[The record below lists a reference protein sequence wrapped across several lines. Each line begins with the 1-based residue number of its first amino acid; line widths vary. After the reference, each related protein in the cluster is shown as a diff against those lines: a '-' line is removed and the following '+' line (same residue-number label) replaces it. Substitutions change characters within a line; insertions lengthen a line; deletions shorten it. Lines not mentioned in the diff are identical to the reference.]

1 MHGDRKVEEYKMGK
15 EKNKKGKENETEGLN
30 IDFGIGKL
38 NLSLG
43 GLLDGIGNLVDLAAK
58 LQEAGGEINKEGEID
73 LSNLKKGM
81 KGVFGFSVKT
91 AVGGKPVVESFG
103 NVRKTPEGPKV
114 EEEREPLTDVFD
126 EDQEI
131 RIYAEM
137 PGVNEADIKL
147 DLKEDILDISAQTG
161 DRKYHKEVLL
171 PSKVQA
177 DTMTSSYN
185 NGILEIKVKK

>member
-1 MHGDRKVEEYKMGK
+1 L
-15 EKNKKGKENETEGLN
+15 GLGG
-30 IDFGIGKL
+30 IFKGIG
-38 NLSLG
+38 
-43 GLLDGIGNLVDLAAK
+43 DLVDLAAK
-58 LQEAGGEINKEGEID
+58 LKESGGETPLCGKQINKEGEID

-81 KGVFGFSVKT
+81 KGVFGFSIKT
-91 AVGGKPVVESFG
+91 AMGGKPVVESFG

-137 PGVNEADIKL
+137 PGVNQEDIKL

-171 PSKVQA
+171 PAKVKA

-185 NGILEIKVKK
+185 NGILEVKARK

>member
-1 MHGDRKVEEYKMGK
+1 MV
-15 EKNKKGKENETEGLN
+15 KKKKKKDEENEGLD

-38 NLSLG
+38 SLGLG

-58 LQEAGGEINKEGEID
+58 LKEAGGEIKKEGEID

-81 KGVFGFSVKT
+81 KGVFGVSVRT

-103 NVRKTPEGPKV
+103 NVKKTPEGPKV

-131 RIYAEM
+131 HIYAEM
-137 PGVNEADIKL
+137 PGVKEEDIRL

-161 DRKYHKEVLL
+161 DRKYRKEILL
-171 PSKVQA
+171 PVKVKA
-177 DTMTSSYN
+177 DAMSSSYN
-185 NGILEIKVKK
+185 NGILEVKVQK